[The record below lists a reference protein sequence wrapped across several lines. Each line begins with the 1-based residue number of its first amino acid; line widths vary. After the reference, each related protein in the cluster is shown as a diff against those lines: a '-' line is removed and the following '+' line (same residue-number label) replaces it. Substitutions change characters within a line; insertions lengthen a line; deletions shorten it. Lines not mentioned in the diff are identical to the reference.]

1 MLKDL
6 QEKKALLKKD
16 AEASKLE
23 RNRLNSEA
31 SQFATKRDELNTKT
45 RALIDQAQQYKD
57 KRDEYNILVSENKER
72 REKLNEKANNLL
84 VKVDQ
89 IKKRYKVAGGLSLS
103 ELKREIDHL
112 EFRQQTEVLST
123 EKERDLVD
131 RIAHLWEQ
139 YRQKKGELENNTEL
153 REILDKAKQLRDEA
167 SEHHKQVTI
176 NAELAQECHDN
187 MLASFKEADQMRAE
201 ADAAHKDFVLA
212 QEMADEQHHKY
223 IKMQKELRDYD
234 KVIFS
239 LYKKSKETRESREKV
254 QVLKRAEEVY
264 AMFKEGQKLET
275 EDLLLLQRSGLL

>member
-31 SQFATKRDELNTKT
+31 SQFATKRDELNAKT

-57 KRDEYNILVSENKER
+57 KRDEYNKLVSENKEKR
-72 REKLNEKANNLL
+72 DKLNEKANNLL
-84 VKVDQ
+84 AKADQ
-89 IKKRYKVAGGLSLS
+89 IKKKYKVAGGLSLS

-131 RIAHLWEQ
+131 KIAHLWEQ
-139 YRQKKGELENNTEL
+139 YKQKKVELENNTEL
-153 REILDKAKQLRDEA
+153 REMLENAKQLRDAA
-167 SEHHKQVTI
+167 SEHHTQVTI
-176 NAELAQECHDN
+176 NAELAQEHHDN
-187 MLASFKEADQMRAE
+187 MLTSFKDADKMRVE

-212 QEMADEQHHKY
+212 QEMADERHHKY

-239 LYKKSKETRESREKV
+239 LYKKSKETKESREKV
-254 QVLKRAEEVY
+254 EVLKRAEEVY

>member
-45 RALIDQAQQYKD
+45 RTLIDQAQQYKD

-84 VKVDQ
+84 VKADQ

-176 NAELAQECHDN
+176 NAELAQEYHDN

>member
-1 MLKDL
+1 
-6 QEKKALLKKD
+6 LLKKD

-31 SQFATKRDELNTKT
+31 SQFAAKRDELNTKT

-84 VKVDQ
+84 VKADQ

-153 REILDKAKQLRDEA
+153 RELLDKAKQLRDEA

-176 NAELAQECHDN
+176 NAELAQEYHDN

>member
-31 SQFATKRDELNTKT
+31 SQFAAKRDELNTKT

-72 REKLNEKANNLL
+72 RDKLNEKANNLL
-84 VKVDQ
+84 AKTDQ

-103 ELKREIDHL
+103 ELKREINHL

-139 YRQKKGELENNTEL
+139 YRQKKVELENNTEL
-153 REILDKAKQLRDEA
+153 KEMLDKAKQLRDEA

-176 NAELAQECHDN
+176 NAELAQEYHDN
-187 MLASFKEADQMRAE
+187 MLASFKEADKMRAE
-201 ADAAHKDFVLA
+201 ADASHKDFVQA

-254 QVLKRAEEVY
+254 EVLKRAEEVY

-275 EDLLLLQRSGLL
+275 DDLLLLQRSGLL

>member
-31 SQFATKRDELNTKT
+31 SQFAAKRDELNTKT

-72 REKLNEKANNLL
+72 RDKLNEKANNLL
-84 VKVDQ
+84 AKTDQ

-103 ELKREIDHL
+103 ELKREINHL

-139 YRQKKGELENNTEL
+139 YRQKKVELENNTEL
-153 REILDKAKQLRDEA
+153 KEMLDKAKQLRDEA

-176 NAELAQECHDN
+176 NAELAQEYHDN
-187 MLASFKEADQMRAE
+187 MLASFKEADQLRAE
-201 ADAAHKDFVLA
+201 ADASHKDFVRA

-254 QVLKRAEEVY
+254 EVLKRAEEVY

-275 EDLLLLQRSGLL
+275 DDLLLLQRSGLL

>member
-31 SQFATKRDELNTKT
+31 SQFAAKRDELNTNT

-72 REKLNEKANNLL
+72 RDKLNEKANNLL
-84 VKVDQ
+84 AKTDQ

-103 ELKREIDHL
+103 ELKREINHL

-139 YRQKKGELENNTEL
+139 YRQKKVELENNTEL
-153 REILDKAKQLRDEA
+153 KEMLDKAKQLRDEA

-176 NAELAQECHDN
+176 NAELAQEYHDN
-187 MLASFKEADQMRAE
+187 MLASFKEADKMRAE
-201 ADAAHKDFVLA
+201 ADASHKDFVQA

-254 QVLKRAEEVY
+254 EVLKRAEEVY

-275 EDLLLLQRSGLL
+275 DDLLLLQRSGLL

>member
-31 SQFATKRDELNTKT
+31 SQFAAKRDELNTKT

-72 REKLNEKANNLL
+72 RDKLNEKANNLL
-84 VKVDQ
+84 AKTDQ

-103 ELKREIDHL
+103 ELKREINHL

-139 YRQKKGELENNTEL
+139 YRQKKVELENNTEL
-153 REILDKAKQLRDEA
+153 KEMLDKAKQLRDEA

-176 NAELAQECHDN
+176 NAELAQEYHDN
-187 MLASFKEADQMRAE
+187 MLASFKEADQKRAE
-201 ADAAHKDFVLA
+201 ADASHKDFVRA

-254 QVLKRAEEVY
+254 EVLKRAEEVY

-275 EDLLLLQRSGLL
+275 DDLLLLQRSGLL

>member
-45 RALIDQAQQYKD
+45 RTLIDQAQQYKD

-84 VKVDQ
+84 VKADQ

-176 NAELAQECHDN
+176 NAELAQEYHDN

-223 IKMQKELRDYD
+223 IKIQ
-234 KVIFS
+234 
-239 LYKKSKETRESREKV
+239 KKS
-254 QVLKRAEEVY
+254 
-264 AMFKEGQKLET
+264 
-275 EDLLLLQRSGLL
+275 

>member
-1 MLKDL
+1 V
-6 QEKKALLKKD
+6 KA
-16 AEASKLE
+16 
-23 RNRLNSEA
+23 
-31 SQFATKRDELNTKT
+31 
-45 RALIDQAQQYKD
+45 
-57 KRDEYNILVSENKER
+57 
-72 REKLNEKANNLL
+72 
-84 VKVDQ
+84 DQ

-176 NAELAQECHDN
+176 NAELAQEYHDN

>member
-31 SQFATKRDELNTKT
+31 SQFAAKRDELNTKT

-57 KRDEYNILVSENKER
+57 KRDEYNILVSDNKER
-72 REKLNEKANNLL
+72 RDKFNEKANNLL
-84 VKVDQ
+84 AKTDQ

-103 ELKREIDHL
+103 ELKREINHL

-139 YRQKKGELENNTEL
+139 YRQKKVELENNTEL
-153 REILDKAKQLRDEA
+153 KEMLDKAKQLRDEA

-176 NAELAQECHDN
+176 NAELAQEYHDN
-187 MLASFKEADQMRAE
+187 MLASFKEADQKRAE
-201 ADAAHKDFVLA
+201 ADASHKDFVRA

-254 QVLKRAEEVY
+254 EVLKRAEEVY

-275 EDLLLLQRSGLL
+275 DDLLLLQRSGLL